1 LQLKVR
7 ATTISL
13 TDKGGDKSDKTL
25 TKALGRPV
33 PDKQNVLA
41 AGPRGP
47 QLLQDVCFREKL
59 AYFDREVIPERR
71 MHAKGLGAYGTFTV
85 TYDIT
90 K

>member
-33 PDKQNVLA
+33 PDKQNVVES
-41 AGPRGP
+41 
-47 QLLQDVCFREKL
+47 QIKL
-59 AYFDREVIPERR
+59 TGF
-71 MHAKGLGAYGTFTV
+71 L
-85 TYDIT
+85 
-90 K
+90 

>member
-41 AGPRGP
+41 AGSRGP
-47 QLLQDVCFREKL
+47 QLLQDVCFLEKL